1 MKLIQ
6 ILREIALKERFR
18 LPSDPEGPSYEDILN
33 KLRPG
38 RLARADAQYDAIQK
52 SRMPNKELAQAIQ
65 KATGLSTNSSDNE
78 IIFYDEIEW
87 ERGNGPALKAKILPI
102 LQDKFGANATFIFN
116 DYWEEEPGE
125 RSAEKASVILPKM

>member
-1 MKLIQ
+1 
-6 ILREIALKERFR
+6 
-18 LPSDPEGPSYEDILN
+18 
-33 KLRPG
+33 
-38 RLARADAQYDAIQK
+38 
-52 SRMPNKELAQAIQ
+52 MPNKELAQAIQ
-65 KATGLSTNSSDNE
+65 KATGLSTDSSDNE

>member
-1 MKLIQ
+1 MKLVQ

-18 LPSDPEGPSYEDILN
+18 LPSDPEGPSYEDTLN

-65 KATGLSTNSSDNE
+65 KATGLSTDSSDNE

-87 ERGNGPALKAKILPI
+87 KRGNGPTLKAKILPI
-102 LQDKFGANATFIFN
+102 LQNKFGIDATFIFN

-125 RSAEKASVILPKM
+125 RSAEKASIILPKM

>member
-1 MKLIQ
+1 MKLVQ

-18 LPSDPEGPSYEDILN
+18 LPSDPEGPSYEDTLN

-38 RLARADAQYDAIQK
+38 RLARADAQYDAILK
-52 SRMPNKELAQAIQ
+52 NRMPNKELAQAIQ
-65 KATGLSTNSSDNE
+65 KATGLSTDSSDNE

-102 LQDKFGANATFIFN
+102 LQDKFGDDATFIFN

>member
-1 MKLIQ
+1 MKLTQ

-18 LPSDPEGPSYEDILN
+18 LPSDPEGPSYEDTLN

-65 KATGLSTNSSDNE
+65 KATGLSTDSSDNE

-87 ERGNGPALKAKILPI
+87 KRGNGPALKAEILPI
-102 LQDKFGANATFIFN
+102 LQDKFGVDATFIFN
-116 DYWEEEPGE
+116 DYYPEEPNE
-125 RSAEKASVILPKM
+125 RSAEKASIILPKM